1 MSRVS
6 SSAFIGREPELERV
20 KAALDSP
27 ATEARVAAD
36 MQAAQAVGVSA
47 TPTFFVNGREHVGGW
62 QNFDSLKTEI
72 DQEIARADKLLSS
85 GVKPADLYGRL
96 VADSAGPSGARN

>member
-1 MSRVS
+1 MDVAKFR
-6 SSAFIGREPELERV
+6 
-20 KAALDSP
+20 AALDNP
-27 ATEARVAAD
+27 ATEGRVQAD
-36 MQAAQAVGVSA
+36 VQAAQGVGVSA

-62 QNFDSLKTEI
+62 PSFDALKTEI
-72 DQEIARADKLLSS
+72 DREIARADKMLSS